1 MPAAKVAITVEKELL
16 KAVDRWV
23 TQGRYPNRSR
33 AIQAALLE
41 KMARWKHTR
50 LLEALQQIDPKE
62 EKALADET
70 LTGDTWLE
78 S

>member
-1 MPAAKVAITVEKELL
+1 MSAAKVAITVEKELL

-33 AIQAALLE
+33 AIQAALRE

-50 LLEALQQIDPKE
+50 LLEALKHIDPKE
-62 EKALADET
+62 EQALAEEHLASD
-70 LTGDTWLE
+70 LWPE

>member
-1 MPAAKVAITVEKELL
+1 MPAAKVAITIEKELL

-33 AIQAALLE
+33 AIQAALRE

-50 LLEALQQIDPKE
+50 LLEALQEIDPEE
-62 EKALADET
+62 EKALAGEP
-70 LTGDTWLE
+70 LAGDTWLE